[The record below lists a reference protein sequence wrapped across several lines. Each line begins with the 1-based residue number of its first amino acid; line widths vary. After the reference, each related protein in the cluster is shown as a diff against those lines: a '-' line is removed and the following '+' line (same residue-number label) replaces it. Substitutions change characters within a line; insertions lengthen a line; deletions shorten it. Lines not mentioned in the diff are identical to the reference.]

1 MRLKTTRRDYGCPA
15 GSTPSPPLSA
25 AGRALPP
32 PTFASAP
39 PHPTY
44 PGPCPRLRLR
54 PRPRPLDASI
64 SVHSLREGCRS
75 SVARGRLGVASC
87 VPCFRQPRRK
97 RGRPRSR
104 LAASCSV
111 FCLQAAAFAVLN
123 KLMISSMSSSACS
136 FKGKDPTLTDIAV
149 FFLGNSPRCAAAL
162 MTSPVSRL
170 TLLRYLGNRWV
181 TATICG

>member
-1 MRLKTTRRDYGCPA
+1 MARRPGLLPEDNGEDGGLIASEDDAPRLRFPSWFKSPPPFWPPA
-15 GSTPSPPLSA
+15 APSRPPPSPRP
-25 AGRALPP
+25 R
-32 PTFASAP
+32 

-54 PRPRPLDASI
+54 PRPRPLVASI

-104 LAASCSV
+104 LAALGSV

-123 KLMISSMSSSACS
+123 KLWFRAFQALHAAS
-136 FKGKDPTLTDIAV
+136 FRGRIQP
-149 FFLGNSPRCAAAL
+149 
-162 MTSPVSRL
+162 
-170 TLLRYLGNRWV
+170 
-181 TATICG
+181 